1 MAEAAWASHC
11 SISSCCGAQTLGH
24 ASFNSCDSQA
34 LQHKFS
40 SCSSA
45 CGIFLD
51 QGIKPVSHA
60 LAGRY
65 LTTEP
70 PGKPYNFITSIY
82 ACLVAQL
89 CPTLCN
95 HMNCS
100 LPGSSIHGIL
110 QARTLEWV
118 AIPFSRVTFLTQ
130 ESNLGLLY
138 YRQILLPSEP
148 PGKPIGM
155 WELPKF
161 YVGD

>member
-1 MAEAAWASHC
+1 MLH
-11 SISSCCGAQTLGH
+11 ICGP
-24 ASFNSCDSQA
+24 NSCDSQA

-51 QGIKPVSHA
+51 HGSEPMSHA

-65 LTTEP
+65 FTTEL
-70 PGKPYNFITSIY
+70 PGKLYNSIVRIC

-100 LPGSSIHGIL
+100 PPGSSIHGIL

-118 AIPFSRVTFLTQ
+118 AVPFSRVTYLTQ

-138 YRQILLPSEP
+138 YRQIFLPSGP
-148 PGKPIGM
+148 PGKPNGIPVLCS
-155 WELPKF
+155 WLTCLKF
-161 YVGD
+161 TKLTITVVAVSRM

>member
-51 QGIKPVSHA
+51 QGSKPVSHA

-65 LTTEP
+65 FTTEP

-118 AIPFSRVTFLTQ
+118 AIPFP
-130 ESNLGLLY
+130 G
-138 YRQILLPSEP
+138 LPS
-148 PGKPIGM
+148 
-155 WELPKF
+155 
-161 YVGD
+161 